1 MERPESRYGWVVV
14 AAGALITCIAAGSMF
29 SLAIFLQPI
38 TAATGW
44 SRAGVSAAMTL
55 NFLTM
60 GIGGFAWG
68 ALSDRFGTRVVLI
81 AGAALLGSALILA
94 SRAATQLEFQLIYG
108 LFVGFATGS
117 FFAPMMATVSSWFD
131 RHRGLAVS
139 LVSVG
144 IGVAPMTISPFA
156 AWLVTATDWRTA
168 QLTIGVLILATLI
181 PLAFLVRE
189 APAQGALDQGIPETE
204 KGASVSQALR
214 SPQFMVLALT
224 FFACCA
230 THSGPIFHTVSY
242 AMTCGLPTMAAVTI
256 YSVEGF
262 AGLGG
267 RLAFGLAA
275 DRLGVKPVLVA
286 GLLLQ
291 AVAAGAFVSAARL
304 HEFYAVASV
313 FGFAYGG
320 VMPLYAV
327 LARHY
332 FGQRLMGTVFGAAT
346 MVSALGMALGP
357 SVGGWI
363 YDTFRSYNGLYL
375 ASLAVGL
382 GAAAI
387 ALAFPPIRRPALQ
400 PA

>member
-1 MERPESRYGWVVV
+1 MNRRYGWAMV
-14 AAGALITCIAAGSMF
+14 ALGAVMTCIAGGAMF
-29 SLAIFLQPI
+29 SLAVFLTPI
-38 TAATGW
+38 TQATGW

-55 NFLTM
+55 NFIAM

-68 ALSDRFGTRVVLI
+68 ALSDRYGTRIVAL
-81 AGAALLGSALILA
+81 AGGAMLGGALVAA
-94 SRAATQLEFQLIYG
+94 SRATSLLEFQLVYG
-108 LFVGFATGS
+108 LFVGFGAGS
-117 FFAPMMATVSSWFD
+117 SFAPMIAAVSAWFD
-131 RHRGLAVS
+131 RQRGLAVS

-144 IGVAPMTISPFA
+144 IGVAPMTVSPFA
-156 AWLVTATDWRTA
+156 AWLLTRSDWRTA
-168 QLTIGVLILATLI
+168 QLAIGVLALATLV
-181 PLAFLVRE
+181 PLALLIRR
-189 APAQGALDQGIPETE
+189 APAATGAASSAGDE
-204 KGASVSQALR
+204 KSLTVAEALR
-214 SPQFMVLALT
+214 SPQFMVLGLT

-242 AMTCGLPTMAAVTI
+242 AMGCGLPTLAAVTI

-286 GLLLQ
+286 GLLIQ
-291 AVAAGAFVSAARL
+291 ALAAGAFIAAARL
-304 HEFYAVASV
+304 QEFYAVSSV

-332 FGQRLMGTVFGAAT
+332 FGQRIMGTVFGAAT

-357 SVGGWI
+357 AVGGWI
-363 YDTFRSYNGLYL
+363 FDTFHNYRGLYL
-375 ASLAVGL
+375 SSLAVGL

-387 ALAFPPIRRPALQ
+387 ALAFPPIARRAALQ
-400 PA
+400 SA

>member
-1 MERPESRYGWVVV
+1 MNRRYGWAMV
-14 AAGALITCIAAGSMF
+14 ALGAVMTCIAGGAMF
-29 SLAIFLQPI
+29 SLAVFLTPI
-38 TAATGW
+38 TQATGW

-55 NFLTM
+55 NFIAM

-68 ALSDRFGTRVVLI
+68 ALSDRYGTRIVAL
-81 AGAALLGSALILA
+81 AGGAMLGGALVAA
-94 SRAATQLEFQLIYG
+94 SRATSLLEFQLVYG
-108 LFVGFATGS
+108 LFVGFGAGS
-117 FFAPMMATVSSWFD
+117 SFAPMIAAVSAWFD
-131 RHRGLAVS
+131 RQRGLAVS

-144 IGVAPMTISPFA
+144 IGVAPMTVSPFA
-156 AWLVTATDWRTA
+156 AWLLTRSDWRTA
-168 QLTIGVLILATLI
+168 QLAIGVLALATLV
-181 PLAFLVRE
+181 PLALLIRR
-189 APAQGALDQGIPETE
+189 APAAGGGTPSAGDE
-204 KGASVSQALR
+204 KSLTVAEALR
-214 SPQFMVLALT
+214 SPQFMVLGLT

-242 AMTCGLPTMAAVTI
+242 AMGCGLPTLAAVTI

-286 GLLLQ
+286 GLLIQ
-291 AVAAGAFVSAARL
+291 ALAAGAFIAAARL
-304 HEFYAVASV
+304 QEFYAVSSV

-332 FGQRLMGTVFGAAT
+332 FGQRIMGTVFGAAT

-357 SVGGWI
+357 AVGGWI
-363 YDTFRSYNGLYL
+363 FDTFHNYRGLYL
-375 ASLAVGL
+375 SSLAVGL

-387 ALAFPPIRRPALQ
+387 ALAFPPIARRAALQ
-400 PA
+400 SA

>member
-1 MERPESRYGWVVV
+1 MRYGWVMV
-14 AAGALITCIAAGSMF
+14 AIGALITCVAAGAMF
-29 SLAIFLQPI
+29 SLAVFLAPI

-44 SRAGVSAAMTL
+44 SRAGVSGAMTL

-60 GIGGFAWG
+60 GLGGFAWG
-68 ALSDRFGTRVVLI
+68 ALSDRIGTRKVVLSGG
-81 AGAALLGSALILA
+81 ALLGAALIVS
-94 SRAATQLEFQLIYG
+94 SRAATLLEFQAVYG

-117 FFAPMMATVSSWFD
+117 FFAPMMSTVSSWFD

-144 IGVAPMTISPFA
+144 IGVAPMTVSPFA

-168 QLTIGVLILATLI
+168 QLAIGALVLGTIL
-181 PLAFLVRE
+181 PLALFIKD
-189 APAQGALDQGIPETE
+189 APRARDSTATTS
-204 KGASVSQALR
+204 ASEPGLGVSQALR
-214 SPQFMVLALT
+214 TPQFIVLALT

-242 AMTCGLPTMAAVTI
+242 AIGCGLPTMAAVTI

-286 GLLLQ
+286 GLLIQ
-291 AVAAGAFVSAARL
+291 ALAAGAFVSASRL
-304 HEFYAVASV
+304 HEFYAVSSV

-332 FGQRLMGTVFGAAT
+332 FGQRIMGTVFGAAT
-346 MVSALGMALGP
+346 MVSSLGMALGP

-363 YDTFRSYNGLYL
+363 FDTYRSYSGLYL
-375 ASLAVGL
+375 ASLAVGI
-382 GAAAI
+382 GAAGI
-387 ALAFPPIRRPALQ
+387 ALAFPPIARRPVLQ
-400 PA
+400 SA